1 MDIKT
6 IPKLELHCHLDG
18 SLTKSM
24 IQRHLGR
31 SVTKEELTVAEDCPN
46 LTEYLEKFDLPLEC
60 LQDEEGLE
68 EGAYTFAE
76 ETAKERVE
84 YIEVRFAP
92 MLSVHADLSCAKV
105 IEAVRRGM
113 ERAKEDFGLQYGI
126 IVCAMRNHS
135 LEQNLAMLR
144 CAREYLGCGVCA
156 LDLAG
161 DESTFPTAGFREV
174 FREAKR
180 LDMPFVIHSGETG
193 NLENV
198 REACELGAKR
208 IGHGIALRKDPE
220 LMKVYAEKGIG
231 VEMCPTSN
239 FQTKAAAGWKDY
251 PLLSFLGQSA
261 APA

>member
-144 CAREYLGCGVCA
+144 CAREYLAAVSAPWIWQAMSPPSRQPVSVRSFGKPKGWTCPLSFIPGRPA
-156 LDLAG
+156 IWKTSARPASWG
-161 DESTFPTAGFREV
+161 QSGS
-174 FREAKR
+174 
-180 LDMPFVIHSGETG
+180 DM
-193 NLENV
+193 
-198 REACELGAKR
+198 
-208 IGHGIALRKDPE
+208 ALRCAK
-220 LMKVYAEKGIG
+220 IR
-231 VEMCPTSN
+231 S
-239 FQTKAAAGWKDY
+239 
-251 PLLSFLGQSA
+251 
-261 APA
+261 